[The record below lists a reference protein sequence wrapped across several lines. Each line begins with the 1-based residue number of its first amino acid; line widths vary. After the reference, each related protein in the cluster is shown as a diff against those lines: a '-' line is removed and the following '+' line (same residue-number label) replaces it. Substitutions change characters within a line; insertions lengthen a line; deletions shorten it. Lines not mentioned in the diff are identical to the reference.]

1 MKSLFAS
8 LAVIASILTITPAI
22 MAEEGEGA
30 EAKEKTPPSEEV
42 KKATKAAKP
51 FDPQSYSCK
60 EFMAT
65 LQGKGSEEMLGISII
80 WLHGHFSSAYG
91 TDEMGALNEENIME
105 IAQDTAEFCEENP
118 DMNFSRAAKQI
129 YEDEE

>member
-1 MKSLFAS
+1 MRCTCMYCYDGLCF
-8 LAVIASILTITPAI
+8 
-22 MAEEGEGA
+22 
-30 EAKEKTPPSEEV
+30 
-42 KKATKAAKP
+42 KP
-51 FDPQSYSCK
+51 
-60 EFMAT
+60 
-65 LQGKGSEEMLGISII
+65 GKGSEEMLGISII